1 MHWHVAGCSGVK
13 VVANRG
19 NSAEINRG
27 KPRIVERSEARA
39 LGRRI
44 LRAFNRARSL
54 AAHSRTLLSRCKV
67 HRLRFIVRRFVFAA
81 RKVTHGW
88 IFRIS
93 TRGLRDSTIGAR
105 ELERSFP
112 IDKRGDLFD
121 NLPELTR

>member
-13 VVANRG
+13 AVANRE

-27 KPRIVERSEARA
+27 KPRIVEARA

-54 AAHSRTLLSRCKV
+54 AAHSRALLSRCKV

-81 RKVTHGW
+81 RKVTRGW

-93 TRGLRDSTIGAR
+93 TRGLRDSTIGA
-105 ELERSFP
+105 
-112 IDKRGDLFD
+112 
-121 NLPELTR
+121 